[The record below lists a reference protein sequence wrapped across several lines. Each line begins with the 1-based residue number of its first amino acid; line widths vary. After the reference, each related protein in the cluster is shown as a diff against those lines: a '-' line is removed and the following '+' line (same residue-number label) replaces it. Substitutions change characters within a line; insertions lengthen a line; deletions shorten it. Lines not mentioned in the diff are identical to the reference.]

1 MAKHIVILVCI
12 TLWSSVAYADVKRYE
27 VPIGD
32 APSRG
37 PVDAPVT
44 VIEFLDFQ

>member
-1 MAKHIVILVCI
+1 MVMRSVLLFLLILWV
-12 TLWSSVAYADVKRYE
+12 SPAFADVKRYE

-37 PVDAPVT
+37 PEDAPIT
-44 VIEFLDFQ
+44 MIEFLDFQ

>member
-1 MAKHIVILVCI
+1 MVKSSLILVPMI
-12 TLWSSVAYADVKRYE
+12 LWVSLAFADVKRYE

-37 PVDAPVT
+37 PEDAPIT
-44 VIEFLDFQ
+44 MIEFLDFQ